1 MCGVLRELCG
11 EENKQ
16 IDKYSSEEVRNW
28 LKLEEDVNQNS
39 PKRLRLESDRI
50 LWWTEDPADFP

>member
-11 EENKQ
+11 KEPKR
-16 IDKYSSEEVRNW
+16 IDKYGGEEVRNW
-28 LKLEEDVNQNS
+28 LKLEEDVNQDSHN
-39 PKRLRLESDRI
+39 RLRSESGRI